1 MNLGPFTHTTR
12 PASARRSGA
21 LAGTAALLLL
31 TFGANA
37 CGTADPKA
45 AAPAPTE
52 SATATATA
60 APANGDTSAAG
71 TGGAGAPPSG
81 GSSTNTPS
89 VQIGNLFY
97 GPARKPVGENGN
109 LRSWRPGENPVRLM
123 VLPHTAATLN
133 VNVSPDGRRVA
144 WAGEGADD
152 SGNLYIANVDGS
164 NKQKMRSEV
173 DPYCVTPA
181 WSPDGRQLL
190 FRVDLP
196 GGGHGRFGL
205 LDTRSEKRT
214 VRWWRTEPSACH
226 AVWSADGKTIAMTTD
241 VGVTVDAGVVLYGT
255 DGTKKRAIPG
265 FSLDGW
271 HSNDI
276 ASLSPDGSRIALL
289 RMKLGEDDGNLAR
302 DLRANVVL
310 DTRTGKQVSLPLG
323 GRTLHQVYFQSDG
336 SMVVRVQSGSR
347 YAVLL
352 VDEDGRKVSE
362 TAEPASL
369 KDEQI
374 LAVVD

>member
-1 MNLGPFTHTTR
+1 MNLGPFTRTTR

-31 TFGANA
+31 TFGAAA
-37 CGTADPKA
+37 CGTADPKTT
-45 AAPAPTE
+45 PAPTG
-52 SATATATA
+52 TATATPV
-60 APANGDTSAAG
+60 PATGDTSAAG
-71 TGGAGAPPSG
+71 TGGAGDAPGAPPSG

-89 VQIGNLFY
+89 VQFGKLFY
-97 GPARKPVGENGN
+97 GPVTRPSGENGN
-109 LRSWRPGENPVRLM
+109 LRSWRPGDNPVRLM
-123 VLPHTAATLN
+123 ALPESAAVLN
-133 VNVSPDGRRVA
+133 VNVSRDGRRVA

-152 SGNLYIANVDGS
+152 GGDLYIADVDGS

-190 FRVDLP
+190 FREDKP
-196 GGGHGRFGL
+196 TGGFGRFGL
-205 LDTRSEKRT
+205 LDVRSAKKT
-214 VRWWRTEPSACH
+214 VRWWTTEPEDCH
-226 AVWSADGKTIAMTTD
+226 ALWSADGKTIAMSTYA
-241 VGVTVDAGVVLYGT
+241 GVTLYSP
-255 DGTKKRAIPG
+255 DGTKLRVIPG
-265 FSLDGW
+265 FSRDGW
-271 HSNDI
+271 SADDL

-289 RMKLGEDDGNLAR
+289 RMRPGDAAVMVKR

-323 GRTLHQVYFQSDG
+323 GRTLEQVYFQADG
-336 SMVVRVQSGSR
+336 SMVVRVKTSNG

-352 VDEDGRKVSE
+352 VDEDGKKISE
-362 TAEPASL
+362 IAEPASL
-369 KDEQI
+369 KNEQI